1 MLKINSVNKSSSE
14 RLNKQR
20 ISLTNPNLALFF
32 IWQNQ
37 VITQNSAI
45 SSTVLTIT
53 LNWKAS
59 LE

>member
-37 VITQNSAI
+37 IIIQNSAI
-45 SSTVLTIT
+45 SSIVLTFT